1 MVTVLRPL
9 STSELLDRTFH
20 LYRNHFVVF
29 VAILAIPQM
38 AVLALQ
44 LVFAATI
51 LGSDPRTLGLLALP
65 IGLVSFLCIE
75 ISHAA
80 TVFAVSNFHLDRPV
94 RIGEAFG
101 ATKGMILRVA
111 GIAFVISLIVGFGF
125 VLLLAPGI
133 YWALKYSLVT
143 PVTVLEGTGLG
154 PTMSR
159 SSILTKGSRGRIFV
173 VYLLL
178 FILNLVVS
186 TCIQVVFGLGIPFA
200 GHQGVAFTATRYS
213 LAAVSALVTSSLVGP
228 LFTIALTLIYYDQ
241 RVRKE
246 GFDLQLMMSALEGG
260 GTNPGTQPVATT
272 GM

>member
-1 MVTVLRPL
+1 MITVLRPL

-29 VAILAIPQM
+29 LGILAIPQL
-38 AVLALQ
+38 AVLAVQ
-44 LVFAATI
+44 LLFAATI

-65 IGLVSFLCIE
+65 IGLLSFLCLE

-101 ATKGMILRVA
+101 ATKGIILRVS

-154 PTMSR
+154 ATMSR
-159 SSILTKGSRGRIFV
+159 SSVLTKGSRGRIFV

-178 FILNLVVS
+178 VILNLVVS
-186 TCIQVVFGLGIPFA
+186 TCIQFAFGLGIPFA
-200 GHQGVAFTATRYS
+200 GHQTAAFTATRYS
-213 LAAVSALVTSSLVGP
+213 LAAVSGFVTGSLVGP

-246 GFDLQLMMSALEGG
+246 GFDLQLMMSTLEGG
-260 GTNPGTQPVATT
+260 GPDTAVAPAS
-272 GM
+272 

>member
-29 VAILAIPQM
+29 VAILAIPQLV
-38 AVLALQ
+38 VLALQ

-65 IGLVSFLCIE
+65 IGLVSFLCLE

-80 TVFAVSNFHLDRPV
+80 AVFAVSNFHLDRPV
-94 RIGEAFG
+94 RIGDAFK
-101 ATKGMILRVA
+101 ATSGIILRVV
-111 GIAFVISLIVGFGF
+111 GIAFVVELIVSFGL

-133 YWALKYSLVT
+133 YWALKYSLSI

-154 PTMSR
+154 DTLSR
-159 SSILTKGSRGRIFV
+159 SSVLSKGNRGRIFV
-173 VYLLL
+173 VFMLLL
-178 FILNLVVS
+178 IVNLVVGWS
-186 TCIQVVFGLGIPFA
+186 IQFAFGLGIPFA
-200 GHQGVAFTATRYS
+200 GHHPPGLFTAARFS
-213 LAAVSALVTSSLVGP
+213 LAALAGFVTSSLVGP
-228 LFTIALTLIYYDQ
+228 LLTIALTLIYYDQ

-246 GFDLQLMMSALEGG
+246 GFDLQLMMSTLEGG
-260 GTNPGTQPVATT
+260 TPNAAVAPAS
-272 GM
+272 